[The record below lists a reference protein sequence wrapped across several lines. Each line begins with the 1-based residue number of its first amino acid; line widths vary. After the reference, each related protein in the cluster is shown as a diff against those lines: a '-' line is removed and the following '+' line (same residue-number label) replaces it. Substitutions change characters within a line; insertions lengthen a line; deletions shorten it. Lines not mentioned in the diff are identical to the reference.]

1 MKILVLSFYYEPDLC
16 AGSFRTTAFINELRQ
31 NKGVEIE
38 VITTAPNRYSSF
50 LVEAPIYEEDAGVKI
65 NRIILPSHDS
75 GMLDQA
81 NAFLT
86 YYAAA
91 MKIVSNNDYDVIYAT
106 SSRLFTAFLGS
117 RIARK
122 KKLPLYL
129 DIRDIFVDT
138 IGDIFSRK
146 VTWLIKPIFSVIERY
161 SFSEATIINL
171 VSEGFRGYFV
181 ERYPHIELR
190 MFTNGIDDEFMNV
203 SLKLKPDE
211 NNKPIN
217 ILYAGN
223 VGEGQG
229 LHRILPNLSKSLEG
243 KVIFSVIGD
252 GGRMK
257 RLINALDENT
267 SVIMLP
273 PVDRKQLILEYKK
286 ADILFLHLNDYPA
299 FKKVLPSKI
308 FEYAAI
314 GKPILAGVSGYA
326 ADFLQ
331 SEVENSAVFHPGD
344 DLSALN
350 AMSKLIINDIE
361 RSSFKL
367 KFSRSVIMKNMT
379 NDLLEF
385 SKNARK

>member
-1 MKILVLSFYYEPDLC
+1 LVLSFYYEPDLC